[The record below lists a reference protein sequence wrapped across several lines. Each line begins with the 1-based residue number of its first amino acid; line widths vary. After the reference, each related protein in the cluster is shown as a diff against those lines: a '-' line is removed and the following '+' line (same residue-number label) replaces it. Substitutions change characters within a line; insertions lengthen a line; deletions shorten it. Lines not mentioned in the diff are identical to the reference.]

1 MDTYILLQDLK
12 VFGVPVE
19 TFPQGI
25 GEAFGAIMQ
34 KIPDGKSRSYYGLSN
49 MDVNGKV
56 FYYAA
61 AEEKSPGEAEKYGYE
76 RYTIQKGDYLTEAV
90 HDWRTKTSSI
100 KDIFHEMM
108 QDKRADITKPC
119 VEWYKDDN
127 EMICMLKADPA
138 KALLAAIGDAAT
150 ELQALL
156 APLDEKKANTI
167 PFKDSW
173 TAAQLA
179 THVTKSNKAMAQAM
193 EMEGK
198 QTGRNPAERAK
209 ELKDTFLNFSIKF
222 KSPAFIVPA
231 EDQYKKESVIAAL
244 KKSNDQ
250 LKENAGRVNTAETI
264 NLPAFGEITKLELLY
279 FVLYHTKRHIHQLKN
294 IVKHI

>member
-1 MDTYILLQDLK
+1 
-12 VFGVPVE
+12 
-19 TFPQGI
+19 
-25 GEAFGAIMQ
+25 MQ

-90 HDWRTKTSSI
+90 HDWRTKTSCI

-127 EMICMLKADPA
+127 EMICMLKTDPA

-198 QTGRNPAERAK
+198 QTERNPAERAK

-250 LKENAGRVNTAETI
+250 LKENAVRVNTAETI

-294 IVKHI
+294 IMKHI